1 LADKQFGLILAHC
14 IGSVAVPI
22 ANGSLYTQS
31 HVPGFLEAQSLSL
44 QKGIPFT
51 SGQGIQAFS
60 YNGVKLI
67 DWTIACAVG
76 GIATLSL
83 TVDAWAEATGSP
95 AYTSAT
101 YLSGAS
107 APNLLNWG
115 SGSLLT
121 GGTVSV
127 ASSIVSVAGGAA
139 PTGLIKSISIKGTNV
154 LATDRFTLG
163 SQVKAEQLTNG
174 FSDISGDVEIEF
186 ANLADFYTAFAA
198 DTSTAI
204 QIALTSPTV
213 GGTGSLTNAG
223 LYVTIPA
230 IKFEGDTPAASG
242 PGVISVKV
250 PFSGLVDPAGD
261 PAIQLAYVSNEVAV

>member
-1 LADKQFGLILAHC
+1 
-14 IGSVAVPI
+14 
-22 ANGSLYTQS
+22 
-31 HVPGFLEAQSLSL
+31 
-44 QKGIPFT
+44 
-51 SGQGIQAFS
+51 
-60 YNGVKLI
+60 
-67 DWTIACAVG
+67 
-76 GIATLSL
+76 
-83 TVDAWAEATGSP
+83 
-95 AYTSAT
+95 
-101 YLSGAS
+101 
-107 APNLLNWG
+107 
-115 SGSLLT
+115 
-121 GGTVSV
+121 
-127 ASSIVSVAGGAA
+127 VSVAGGAA